1 MGMLAAAEH
10 VESGQVSNGHNG
22 GEVVQE
28 MEQDLEQMNGET
40 MGKEVKHTESDS
52 VNGMNGGQH
61 DEHVANGLNGG
72 RHESHDGHL
81 VNEVTDNTDDTDNS
95 ENVAPVA
102 MEERNMDRAQETEHN
117 GQMTGQEAM
126 GTMGTGKEALMGQ
139 MNTMSNK
146 MSKEV
151 CLNKMSTLD
160 RSDRKEQKEEE
171 EDIEHDP
178 NVQLTASQEY

>member
-1 MGMLAAAEH
+1 MGEH

-40 MGKEVKHTESDS
+40 MEKEVKHTESDS
-52 VNGMNGGQH
+52 VNGM
-61 DEHVANGLNGG
+61 NGG